1 MIKRLNG
8 SIPSRNANTATAAA
22 AILFLPGAENEKRL
36 QTVHIMVEQEENIP
50 RTRTTEK
57 TAPSTLEI
65 CLARYRVGIARDA
78 ASFEWS
84 RMAVFM
90 MAMASIIVKAPH
102 TAPHLASFLLRAVI
116 PRAVN

>member
-57 TAPSTLEI
+57 TAPSTKEKRQ
-65 CLARYRVGIARDA
+65 ARNRR
-78 ASFEWS
+78 
-84 RMAVFM
+84 RRRNKKN
-90 MAMASIIVKAPH
+90 KAPKH
-102 TAPHLASFLLRAVI
+102 GPIVYKI
-116 PRAVN
+116 DY